1 MVQSACCHHF
11 LLRFESFSKMEG
23 YEGYFTNWIW
33 WSILTFFTIL
43 MDKSG
48 WNWWPN
54 WRVFDALT
62 DSGKIFDWYGRRKNL
77 FTLKAGEKS
86 QILMS
91 FRLFLFEKLGHFQ
104 TENWLKIHE
113 QIKLLLKSYSVVQSA
128 CLYVAAYRFYR
139 TSKIQGY
146 GQMMIFHTPVSLKF
160 CKNWMQQ
167 HLNMPIAP
175 LISSW
180 AAVWFAHEF

>member
-1 MVQSACCHHF
+1 MWAFFFAAWNLGVVRTF
-11 LLRFESFSKMEG
+11 F
-23 YEGYFTNWIW
+23 
-33 WSILTFFTIL
+33 TFFTIL
-43 MDKSG
+43 QPWIDESLK
-48 WNWWPN
+48 NWWPN

-62 DSGKIFDWYGRRKNL
+62 DSGKNFDRYGPRKNL

-128 CLYVAAYRFYR
+128 CLDVAAYRFYR
-139 TSKIQGY
+139 TLKIQGY

>member
-1 MVQSACCHHF
+1 M
-11 LLRFESFSKMEG
+11 
-23 YEGYFTNWIW
+23 
-33 WSILTFFTIL
+33 TFFTIFDISPL
-43 MDKSG
+43 WMDKSG

-62 DSGKIFDWYGRRKNL
+62 DSGKIFDRYGLRKIL
-77 FTLKAGEKS
+77 LILKAGEKS

-113 QIKLLLKSYSVVQSA
+113 QIKLLRKSYSVVQSA
-128 CLYVAAYRFYR
+128 CLDVAAYRFYR

-146 GQMMIFHTPVSLKF
+146 VKSSFDHA
-160 CKNWMQQ
+160 
-167 HLNMPIAP
+167 LNLWTSVKSICSN
-175 LISSW
+175 I
-180 AAVWFAHEF
+180 